1 MAVQSVQPL
10 VQAALCGSRIR
21 FRSWATALHWRGLRL
36 RIRCTT
42 GSSRRRRRALSLPV
56 GDVFLVAGGARP
68 WRNAG
73 GLAASPVRP
82 MIGNSTGKLGTCP
95 EAKADAQRR
104 KRPKVRFK
112 YHATCWAGSSARG
125 WADFVAG
132 LWSPGWYRPIPADA
146 GISTSKLSMVPV

>member
-21 FRSWATALHWRGLRL
+21 FRSWTTALHWRGLGL
-36 RIRCTT
+36 HSRCASR
-42 GSSRRRRRALSLPV
+42 SSRRRGRALGLPV
-56 GDVFLVAGGARP
+56 SDVFLVAGGARP

-95 EAKADAQRR
+95 KAKADAERC

-112 YHATCWAGSSARG
+112 YHATCWAGPSARG

-146 GISTSKLSMVPV
+146 GILATKLSMVSV